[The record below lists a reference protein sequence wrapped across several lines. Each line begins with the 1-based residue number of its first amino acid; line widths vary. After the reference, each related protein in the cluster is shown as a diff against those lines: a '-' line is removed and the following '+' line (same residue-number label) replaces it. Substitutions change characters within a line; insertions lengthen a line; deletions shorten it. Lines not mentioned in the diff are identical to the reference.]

1 LLKWQHMKS
10 LNLTQPLVIMVIG
23 NPGAGKSFFAKQFA
37 EMFGAPIVS
46 LNQIQDTLDVENPY
60 KTEVQAVIN
69 KIAGIQIDELLKTSK
84 SILLDGGCNT
94 KTERLRLTRS
104 AKKAGYDTLIVW
116 VQTDEITCK
125 QRATKR
131 SKSSENEFVTTMSAE
146 EFETQ
151 AKRFAAPLREDHLV
165 ISGRHT
171 YSTQAKT
178 VLRRLTIPR
187 EVPMQ
192 GDLNAAG
199 DINKPSARP
208 DVTRRSVL
216 VS

>member
-1 LLKWQHMKS
+1 MKS

-125 QRATKR
+125 QR
-131 SKSSENEFVTTMSAE
+131 
-146 EFETQ
+146 
-151 AKRFAAPLREDHLV
+151 
-165 ISGRHT
+165 
-171 YSTQAKT
+171 
-178 VLRRLTIPR
+178 
-187 EVPMQ
+187 
-192 GDLNAAG
+192 
-199 DINKPSARP
+199 
-208 DVTRRSVL
+208 
-216 VS
+216 